1 MNWRGASAPGEEGGG
16 GRAWKR
22 QRLWATTIPF
32 PSLQDATFRFF
43 VSAAFAP
50 RSSSPSSDANYIEGS
65 SQRGIKQR
73 QYLVFCACV
82 LLNRF
87 APVPAA
93 TKKEVRTYIDSRQ
106 TKKKFPA
113 TIGVFVVRPSAVV
126 GDTTWVS
133 PSPPLL
139 SPPPPPTPAGAS
151 RRTRRH
157 SSYCGPSFWPPPPG
171 TR

>member
-1 MNWRGASAPGEEGGG
+1 MNWRGASAPAEEEGGG
-16 GRAWKR
+16 EEGVER

-50 RSSSPSSDANYIEGS
+50 RSSSSSSDANYIEGS
-65 SQRGIKQR
+65 SKRGIKQR
-73 QYLVFCACV
+73 QYLVFARVCYSIDSPRC
-82 LLNRF
+82 LQRRKN
-87 APVPAA
+87 
-93 TKKEVRTYIDSRQ
+93 RTYIDSRQ

-113 TIGVFVVRPSAVV
+113 TTVVFVVLVRPSAVV

-139 SPPPPPTPAGAS
+139 SPPPPP